1 MAHSRIEWRDE
12 LRRSA
17 RFVVVGTIA
26 AGASYGAFT
35 LMFVLGMH
43 YLFAAGFA
51 YGVGVLIS
59 FALNTVYTFA
69 KPPSGSRLAKFTLV
83 HLALMGGGM
92 VLLALLVERVG
103 LAPLLAQAIA
113 LALRVPLSFLANRTW
128 VFGTQPGADPAPSA
142 DAPTG

>member
-1 MAHSRIEWRDE
+1 
-12 LRRSA
+12 
-17 RFVVVGTIA
+17 
-26 AGASYGAFT
+26 
-35 LMFVLGMH
+35 
-43 YLFAAGFA
+43 
-51 YGVGVLIS
+51 
-59 FALNTVYTFA
+59 
-69 KPPSGSRLAKFTLV
+69 
-83 HLALMGGGM
+83 M